1 MKTNIIFAILFLFT
15 INLNSQTY
23 NPNSQDVNRIINTK
37 KTTGTP
43 ANVENTDRFYFENQ
57 AGEINPAFMALADLG
72 EDFII
77 STGQKQDGWSM
88 NQKDKNS
95 KGGTSTVQVDS
106 YKIVS
111 FQPSLL
117 ALHYGFGKKETNV
130 TPTPLLTD
138 K

>member
-1 MKTNIIFAILFLFT
+1 MKTNIIIAILFLST
-15 INLNSQTY
+15 VNLYSQTY

-43 ANVENTDRFYFENQ
+43 ANVENTDRFYFENE

-88 NQKDKNS
+88 NQKNKNS
-95 KGGTSTVQVDS
+95 KTGTHIEQVDS

-111 FQPSLL
+111 FQPSLN
-117 ALHYGFGKKETNV
+117 ALHYGFGVKEKGV
-130 TPTPLLTD
+130 IQAPFLSD

>member
-1 MKTNIIFAILFLFT
+1 MKTNIIIAILFLT
-15 INLNSQTY
+15 TVNLNSQTY

-37 KTTGTP
+37 KTTSTP
-43 ANVENTDRFYFENQ
+43 ANVENTDRFYFENE
-57 AGEINPAFMALADLG
+57 AGEINPALMALAYLG

-95 KGGTSTVQVDS
+95 KAGTSTGQVDS
-106 YKIVS
+106 YKIGS

-117 ALHYGFGKKETNV
+117 ALHYGFGKKETSV
-130 TPTPLLTD
+130 TPALLLTD